1 MLFYVNS
8 FAYEVLFL
16 INGQV
21 KYNLSYV
28 RLINRMNNKD
38 LRVLYLRN
46 GFSQTVVDVSGVI
59 FFTLEQR
66 LVPLILTFT
75 KYHRDGRFV
84 LSLLYVCT

>member
-46 GFSQTVVDVSGVI
+46 GFSQTVVDVNGVI
-59 FFTLEQR
+59 FFYTRAEIATTYSNFYQ
-66 LVPLILTFT
+66 VP
-75 KYHRDGRFV
+75 
-84 LSLLYVCT
+84 S

>member
-38 LRVLYLRN
+38 LRVLYLRS
-46 GFSQTVVDVSGVI
+46 GFSQTVVDVNGVI
-59 FFTLEQR
+59 FFYTRAEIATTYSNFYQ
-66 LVPLILTFT
+66 VP
-75 KYHRDGRFV
+75 
-84 LSLLYVCT
+84 S

>member
-1 MLFYVNS
+1 MLFCVNS

-46 GFSQTVVDVSGVI
+46 GFSQTVVDVNGVI
-59 FFTLEQR
+59 FFYTRAEVATTYSNFYQ
-66 LVPLILTFT
+66 VP
-75 KYHRDGRFV
+75 
-84 LSLLYVCT
+84 S

>member
-21 KYNLSYV
+21 KYNLSYL

-46 GFSQTVVDVSGVI
+46 GFSQTVVDVNGVI
-59 FFTLEQR
+59 FFYTRAEVATTYSNFYQ
-66 LVPLILTFT
+66 VP
-75 KYHRDGRFV
+75 
-84 LSLLYVCT
+84 S

>member
-38 LRVLYLRN
+38 LSVLYLRN
-46 GFSQTVVDVSGVI
+46 GFSQTVVDVNGVI
-59 FFTLEQR
+59 FFYTRAEIATTYSNFYQ
-66 LVPLILTFT
+66 VP
-75 KYHRDGRFV
+75 
-84 LSLLYVCT
+84 S

>member
-21 KYNLSYV
+21 KYSLSYL

-46 GFSQTVVDVSGVI
+46 GFSQTVVDVNGVI
-59 FFTLEQR
+59 FFYTRAEVATTYSNFYQ
-66 LVPLILTFT
+66 VP
-75 KYHRDGRFV
+75 
-84 LSLLYVCT
+84 S

>member
-46 GFSQTVVDVSGVI
+46 GFSQTVVDVNGGI
-59 FFTLEQR
+59 FFYTRAEVATTYSNFYQ
-66 LVPLILTFT
+66 VP
-75 KYHRDGRFV
+75 
-84 LSLLYVCT
+84 S

>member
-46 GFSQTVVDVSGVI
+46 GFSQTVVDVNGVI
-59 FFTLEQR
+59 FFYTRAEVATTYSNFYQ
-66 LVPLILTFT
+66 VP
-75 KYHRDGRFV
+75 
-84 LSLLYVCT
+84 S

>member
-46 GFSQTVVDVSGVI
+46 GFSQTVVDVNGVI
-59 FFTLEQR
+59 FFYTRAEVATTYSDFYY
-66 LVPLILTFT
+66 VP
-75 KYHRDGRFV
+75 
-84 LSLLYVCT
+84 S

>member
-21 KYNLSYV
+21 KYNLSYL

-46 GFSQTVVDVSGVI
+46 GFSQTVVDVNGVI
-59 FFTLEQR
+59 FFYTRAEVATTYSDFYY
-66 LVPLILTFT
+66 VP
-75 KYHRDGRFV
+75 
-84 LSLLYVCT
+84 S

>member
-28 RLINRMNNKD
+28 RLINWMNNKD

-46 GFSQTVVDVSGVI
+46 GFSQTVVDVNGVI
-59 FFTLEQR
+59 FFYTRAEVGTTYSDFYY
-66 LVPLILTFT
+66 VP
-75 KYHRDGRFV
+75 
-84 LSLLYVCT
+84 S